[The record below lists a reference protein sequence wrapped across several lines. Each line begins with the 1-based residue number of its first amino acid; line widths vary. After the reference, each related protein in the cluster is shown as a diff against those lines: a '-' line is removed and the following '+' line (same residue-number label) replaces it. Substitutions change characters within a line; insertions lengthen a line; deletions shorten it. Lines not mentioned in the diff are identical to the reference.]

1 MVQLF
6 WAGLVA
12 ARRALDVTTT
22 LIEITRDRSRFPCFS
37 GARYG
42 GGAGLRAFRARHF
55 PELSD
60 DELRP
65 VARRLVDRACN
76 HRRHAPLR
84 PLLAPSRP
92 ARE

>member
-76 HRRHAPLR
+76 HYGTRLYDRFQ
-84 PLLAPSRP
+84 LLTNGIA
-92 ARE
+92 E